1 MMNTQK
7 VLLILGGLFLGAA
20 LATYLMFLQADNRAA
35 EEARKAGA
43 EGDIQA
49 TQPAPVD
56 SSISENHVTQ
66 GSIDPSQAGTRSG
79 TQSGTQ
85 SGGAI
90 SKSMA
95 ATQQAVEAAPAPAV
109 APSPAPVS
117 NAPGTLTQQ
126 QLQEQLRQAQRELKQ
141 LQLEQAQ
148 QQARLQAQL
157 SVPAKAAP
165 STAVAS
171 VNAQDPSAASATQ
184 GQRPRRSR
192 DELQRRMMTGAT
204 PETMELVRESAKLDP
219 SLPPPDMSAVQAAMD
234 HAAATDNTSPQ
245 PYQPQ
250 QQARASKPGAGSNSI
265 AASMT
270 DQLVRDSAKLDP
282 SLPPPGK

>member
-35 EEARKAGA
+35 EEAKVGA
-43 EGDIQA
+43 EGDVQA
-49 TQPAPVD
+49 TQPATVD
-56 SSISENHVTQ
+56 PTISENHVTQ
-66 GSIDPSQAGTRSG
+66 GSIDPSQTGGTAG
-79 TQSGTQ
+79 Q
-85 SGGAI
+85 
-90 SKSMA
+90 SMA
-95 ATQQAVEAAPAPAV
+95 ATQQAVEAAPAPATLPAPIKAAAAAPA
-109 APSPAPVS
+109 APSPAPSVAPS
-117 NAPGTLTQQ
+117 ANAPGTLTQQ
-126 QLQEQLRQAQRELKQ
+126 QLQQQLAQAQRELKQ

-157 SVPAKAAP
+157 SAPAKGAP

-171 VNAQDPSAASATQ
+171 INPQDQSAGNATQ

-234 HAAATDNTSPQ
+234 HAAATDNQPQ
-245 PYQPQ
+245 P
-250 QQARASKPGAGSNSI
+250 RASKPGAGSNAT
-265 AASMT
+265 AASIT
-270 DQLVRDSAKLDP
+270 DQLVKDSAKLDP
-282 SLPPPGK
+282 SLPPPK